1 MRVECRE
8 DTGDG
13 LFHESFVIQRIDI
26 PRIEVVENC
35 SNFSFWYSALW
46 EALPPFGDCAAAQNG
61 SASSSSIVALFIVMN
76 YRIGTTA
83 LSRSFEHMPY
93 RCGEQDRHRA
103 ELGGLSAGTWMLLH
117 GAVTD

>member
-1 MRVECRE
+1 
-8 DTGDG
+8 
-13 LFHESFVIQRIDI
+13 
-26 PRIEVVENC
+26 
-35 SNFSFWYSALW
+35 
-46 EALPPFGDCAAAQNG
+46 
-61 SASSSSIVALFIVMN
+61 MN